1 MSMAVSTWI
10 RTGRYQMKGIVLAG
24 GTGSRLY
31 PLTRIV
37 CKQLLPIY
45 DKPMICYPLSTL
57 MLGGMREI
65 CIISTPRDL
74 PIIQE
79 FLGDGSDLGVEFTY
93 VVQESPEG
101 IAQAFLLA
109 EEFLAGE
116 PACLI
121 LGDNIFYGDYF
132 QGGQSG
138 PAEIGF
144 ARDVEAFRSGGRIF
158 GYYVSNPQ
166 DFGVLQMDAEGGVVG
181 IEEKPKEPKSNY
193 AVPGL
198 YLYGSDVADVCR
210 ALRPSG
216 RGELEITDV
225 NRTYL
230 ERGDLEVTRLGRG
243 IAWLDTGTPS
253 SLQEASNFI
262 EAIEQRQGLKIA
274 CLEEIA
280 FGQGFI
286 DAKGFQALIERLPAC
301 DYREYLERLQAQADA
316 G

>member
-1 MSMAVSTWI
+1 
-10 RTGRYQMKGIVLAG
+10 MKGIVLAG

-37 CKQLLPIY
+37 CKQLLAIY
-45 DKPMICYPLSTL
+45 DKPTICYPLSTL

-74 PIIQE
+74 PIIE
-79 FLGDGSDLGVEFTY
+79 SFLGDGSDLGVEFTY
-93 VVQESPEG
+93 VVQEHPEG

-132 QGGQSG
+132 QGGQ
-138 PAEIGF
+138 AEGNDSGF
-144 ARDVEAFRSGGRIF
+144 ARDVEEFAAGGRIF

-166 DFGVLQMDAEGGVVG
+166 EFGVLEMNASGGVIG
-181 IEEKPKEPKSNY
+181 IEEKPQAPKSNY

-280 FGQGFI
+280 FAQGFI
-286 DAKGFQALIERLPAC
+286 DAAGFQQLISRLPSC
-301 DYREYLERLQAQADA
+301 DYREYLERLRDQAV
-316 G
+316 

>member
-1 MSMAVSTWI
+1 
-10 RTGRYQMKGIVLAG
+10 MKGIVLAG

-57 MLGGMREI
+57 LLGGMREI

-74 PIIQE
+74 PIIE
-79 FLGDGSDLGVEFTY
+79 SLLGDGADLGVSFTY
-93 VVQESPEG
+93 VVQEKPEG

-109 EEFLAGE
+109 EDFLAGD
-116 PACLI
+116 PCCLI

-132 QGGQSG
+132 QGGGIDRNDQ
-138 PAEIGF
+138 AERLAGF
-144 ARDVEAFRSGGRIF
+144 AADVDRFDSGGRIF

-166 DFGVLQMDAEGGVVG
+166 DFGVLEVGPDGTVIG
-181 IEEKPKEPKSNY
+181 IEEKPAQPKSNL

-198 YLYGSDVADVCR
+198 YMYGGDVTDVCR

-230 ERGDLEVTRLGRG
+230 ERGDLGVTRLGRG

-280 FGQGFI
+280 YTQGYI
-286 DAKGFQALIERLPAC
+286 DRSGFHDLIERLPKC
-301 DYREYLERLQAQADA
+301 DYRDYLERLRDQTEV